1 MIDKHHV
8 FYQVS
13 TIYSAQEMNDAEWFY
28 VRSVWLNDYPYPKDE
43 YERLVYGIEKK
54 TQCLCNKKQ
63 VGDFAMKRE
72 IKWGKQRYFC
82 SMNWIH
88 DELFV
93 NQEVVE
99 QLRNSGLKGFH
110 FRDVN
115 IKSMRSETV
124 SQLVVEEYLKQDLD
138 LKKTAI
144 KKLATC
150 RICGNKKVIGSG
162 REQYY
167 FKDAFKDLAVDIV
180 KSKTVYGDGALAIR
194 ETYINQ
200 KFYTFLKD
208 NELDKNL
215 VFEPIF
221 FSDL

>member
-1 MIDKHHV
+1 M
-8 FYQVS
+8 
-13 TIYSAQEMNDAEWFY
+13 
-28 VRSVWLNDYPYPKDE
+28 
-43 YERLVYGIEKK
+43 
-54 TQCLCNKKQ
+54 
-63 VGDFAMKRE
+63 
-72 IKWGKQRYFC
+72 
-82 SMNWIH
+82 
-88 DELFV
+88 
-93 NQEVVE
+93 
-99 QLRNSGLKGFH
+99 
-110 FRDVN
+110 N
-115 IKSMRSETV
+115 IKSKRSETV

-150 RICGNKKVIGSG
+150 RICGNEKVIGSG

-208 NELDKNL
+208 NKLDKNL